1 LYIYTGAKRMRKS
14 DRQVQIQ
21 AKNGDSPVNTAI
33 FAILKAD
40 RRQVGDRRVIYRGGR
55 RSTDGQVA
63 QAPIVPN
70 VIRMSSVLEIARFE
84 PVGAG
89 LFR

>member
-1 LYIYTGAKRMRKS
+1 MRKS

-21 AKNGDSPVNTAI
+21 AKTGDSSVNTTI

-40 RRQVGDRRVIYRGGR
+40 RRQAGDRRVIYRGGR

-63 QAPIVPN
+63 QAPNVPNVPN
-70 VIRMSSVLEIARFE
+70 VIRMSSVLEVARFE